1 MMAGLDGEE
10 AMKASKFS
18 ESQITYVLRQVAEST
33 ALRFIYNQGQTL
45 QVFQLTKA
53 YRQISDDLPV
63 LIGM

>member
-1 MMAGLDGEE
+1 
-10 AMKASKFS
+10 MKASKFS